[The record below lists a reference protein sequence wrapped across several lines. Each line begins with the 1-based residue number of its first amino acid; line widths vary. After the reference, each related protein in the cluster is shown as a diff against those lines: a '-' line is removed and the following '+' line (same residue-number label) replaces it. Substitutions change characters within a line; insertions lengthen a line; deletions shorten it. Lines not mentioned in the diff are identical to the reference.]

1 MARMLMDLS
10 DKIAGGESH
19 SQVADLLEKWKNR
32 SPALKLKIFHLQQGL
47 K

>member
-19 SQVADLLEKWKNR
+19 SHVSDLLEKWKSR
-32 SPALKLKIFHLQQGL
+32 SPALKLKIYHLQQGL